1 MNLDPEW
8 LQESIS
14 LPTPDEQEGDVTFT
28 PYTTLTDVVLPVTPA
43 QSSYPP
49 TPLSTSPNS
58 DVEEVLSLFSDTNS
72 SDPTSY
78 PPEQYLPLGQNF
90 NSFESP
96 SASEYDSPALTPISS
111 PFPSSSYYMQDS
123 PLPSPLPQD
132 SSSTAIDDI
141 LSKNGTAKSSRSQER
156 KRKAPT
162 STTDS
167 APKPKRRLSMA
178 AKKERKREQNKN
190 AALRY
195 RQKKKD
201 EKSGCFSKLDDLEAK
216 NSELKKTVSTMTA
229 EIEYLKKLW
238 SEVSAAKRLSQQQQL
253 LSVC

>member
-8 LQESIS
+8 LQEPIS

-28 PYTTLTDVVLPVTPA
+28 PYTALTDVVLPITPT

-58 DVEEVLSLFSDTNS
+58 DIEEVLSLFSDSNS

-96 SASEYDSPALTPISS
+96 TASEYDSPALTPINS
-111 PFPSSSYYMQDS
+111 PFPSSSYYVQDS
-123 PLPSPLPQD
+123 PLPSPQD
-132 SSSTAIDDI
+132 SSSTAIED
-141 LSKNGTAKSSRSQER
+141 LLGKNGTTKSSRSQER

-162 STTDS
+162 SATES

-195 RQKKKD
+195 RQKKKE

-238 SEVSAAKRLSQQQQL
+238 SEVSAAKRLSQQQQQL